1 MCVCVCVSD
10 NFSQILV
17 FRIETCLDGLVDKS
31 AGFRN
36 GVASKLGKHTF
47 EIAKRCAPLRF

>member
-36 GVASKLGKHTF
+36 GVASKLTF